1 VGSERSIGESV
12 AESRRV
18 MQKTLCTHVSR
29 LGVTL
34 NNFLGKQTHAFRE
47 REGLYGAF
55 RQHPSRYIRLDKV
68 TSHCNDALGVQ
79 LVELR
84 VIHLKVA
91 PCSISIRYF
100 GRALCPSLW
109 PAILPKSIEHTVLF
123 FRILGEWYMDGYRT
137 LAGVAK
143 MKSCS
148 SFNL

>member
-1 VGSERSIGESV
+1 
-12 AESRRV
+12 

-47 REGLYGAF
+47 REGLYSAF

-91 PCSISIRYF
+91 PCSIFDRPPAPLALYL
-100 GRALCPSLW
+100 GRVHYISALCLRLYGSP
-109 PAILPKSIEHTVLF
+109 
-123 FRILGEWYMDGYRT
+123 YRT
-137 LAGVAK
+137 
-143 MKSCS
+143 
-148 SFNL
+148 

>member
-1 VGSERSIGESV
+1 
-12 AESRRV
+12 

-47 REGLYGAF
+47 REGLYSAF

-84 VIHLKVA
+84 VIHLAVG
-91 PCSISIRYF
+91 PLVF
-100 GRALCPSLW
+100 GEGSGAGLVGDRAEPITFGGL
-109 PAILPKSIEHTVLF
+109 
-123 FRILGEWYMDGYRT
+123 M
-137 LAGVAK
+137 
-143 MKSCS
+143 
-148 SFNL
+148 